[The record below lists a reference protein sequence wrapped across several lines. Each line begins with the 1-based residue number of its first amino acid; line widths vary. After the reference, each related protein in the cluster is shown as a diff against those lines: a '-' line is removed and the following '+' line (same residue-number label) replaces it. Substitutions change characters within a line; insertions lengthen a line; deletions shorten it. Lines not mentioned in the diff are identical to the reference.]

1 MRQRLDQ
8 HHQHRHRDDRQQ
20 ERTSDAHRG
29 LIKRRQEHRVEHAEN
44 EQHRAEERHVCIDAR
59 EVRSVGVDVHRQDR
73 KRHREHKLRQLGR
86 HDHPCAGAHLLALRD
101 RQHGAVIDVL
111 VLAAVEKREENA
123 EQAVEKYDRV
133 RIVRDDEHD
142 AEKSVN
148 AYNTL
153 KDWGLQV
160 LAGPVTTTP
169 SIAVAAETANDNLF
183 MMTPSASAPTVIE
196 SGDNV
201 FQICFTDPNQ
211 GVASADYIA
220 DNKLGTKVG
229 IIYDSSDAYSS
240 GIYEKFKAEA
250 AAKNLEIVTAEAFTA
265 DNKSDLSTQVA
276 KCQEAGADLVFLP
289 IYYQEA
295 SQILIAANKSG
306 YEPVFFG
313 CDGMDGILSIDGFDT
328 SLAEGLMLLTPF
340 AADAQDEKTQAFVSA
355 YKEAYGDTPNQ
366 FAADAYDVVYAIY
379 EAVLA
384 GGLNG
389 DMDASDICDALK
401 TQFTSMTFDGLTGD
415 SMTWDASGAVS
426 KAPKAVVIKDGAYAA
441 M

>member
-1 MRQRLDQ
+1 ML
-8 HHQHRHRDDRQQ
+8 
-20 ERTSDAHRG
+20 
-29 LIKRRQEHRVEHAEN
+29 
-44 EQHRAEERHVCIDAR
+44 
-59 EVRSVGVDVHRQDR
+59 
-73 KRHREHKLRQLGR
+73 
-86 HDHPCAGAHLLALRD
+86 
-101 RQHGAVIDVL
+101 
-111 VLAAVEKREENA
+111 
-123 EQAVEKYDRV
+123 
-133 RIVRDDEHD
+133 
-142 AEKSVN
+142 
-148 AYNTL
+148 
-153 KDWGLQV
+153 
-160 LAGPVTTTP
+160 
-169 SIAVAAETANDNLF
+169 
-183 MMTPSASAPTVIE
+183 TPSASAVDVI
-196 SGDNV
+196 SAGDNV

-306 YEPVFFG
+306 YKPVFFG

-340 AADAQDEKTQAFVSA
+340 AADAQNEKTQAFVSA

-401 TQFTSMTFDGLTGD
+401 TQFTTMSFDGLTGD

-426 KAPKAVVIKDGAYAA
+426 KAPKAVIIKDGAYAA

>member
-1 MRQRLDQ
+1 M
-8 HHQHRHRDDRQQ
+8 
-20 ERTSDAHRG
+20 
-29 LIKRRQEHRVEHAEN
+29 K
-44 EQHRAEERHVCIDAR
+44 
-59 EVRSVGVDVHRQDR
+59 
-73 KRHREHKLRQLGR
+73 KL
-86 HDHPCAGAHLLALRD
+86 
-101 RQHGAVIDVL
+101 VSS
-111 VLAAVEKREENA
+111 VLAASMVLSLAACGSSASTDTASSSEAASTSTAATTEAAGEGSGAYTGTPIKIGGIGPVTGGAAIYGQAVKNA
-123 EQAVEKYDRV
+123 EELAVKEINAANGSDVFEWKFE
-133 RIVRDDEHD
+133 DDEHD

-169 SIAVAAETANDNLF
+169 SIAVAAETA
-183 MMTPSASAPTVIE
+183 
-196 SGDNV
+196 
-201 FQICFTDPNQ
+201 NQ

-276 KCQEAGADLVFLP
+276 KCQQAGADLVFLP

-306 YEPVFFG
+306 YAPVFFG
-313 CDGMDGILSIDGFDT
+313 CDGMDGILTIEGFDT

-379 EAVLA
+379 QAAVA
-384 GGLNG
+384 GGING
-389 DMDASDICDALK
+389 DMDASDVCDALK
-401 TQFTSMTFDGLTGD
+401 AQFTSMTFDGLTGD
-415 SMTWDASGAVS
+415 GMTWDASGAVS